1 MIVDE
6 SIYYMVDDSQNRSQ
20 ICEAGCV
27 NAEQRGGRAE
37 RGKGWEGGCEEEVGE
52 VRGSMVSA
60 EHEARREDLNVESLG
75 EKGRPLMPLCDS
87 YHGGFN

>member
-1 MIVDE
+1 
-6 SIYYMVDDSQNRSQ
+6 MVDDSQNRR
-20 ICEAGCV
+20 AGV
-27 NAEQRGGRAE
+27 RYVRLGVRTLNRERGGRAE

>member
-1 MIVDE
+1 M
-6 SIYYMVDDSQNRSQ
+6 
-20 ICEAGCV
+20 
-27 NAEQRGGRAE
+27 
-37 RGKGWEGGCEEEVGE
+37 
-52 VRGSMVSA
+52 SA

>member
-27 NAEQRGGRAE
+27 NAEQREGRKGGARK
-37 RGKGWEGGCEEEVGE
+37 RMGGGCEEEVGE
-52 VRGSMVSA
+52 VWGGSMVSA

-75 EKGRPLMPLCDS
+75 EKGDAAL
-87 YHGGFN
+87 